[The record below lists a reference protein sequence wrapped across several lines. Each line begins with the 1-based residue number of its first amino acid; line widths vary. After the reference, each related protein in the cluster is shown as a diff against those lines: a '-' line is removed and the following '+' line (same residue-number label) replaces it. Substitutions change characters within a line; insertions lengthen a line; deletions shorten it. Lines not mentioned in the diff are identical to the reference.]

1 MANFLKSLFVKGVE
15 IDPAGATSNQVLKYN
30 GTKFVPGTAST
41 VGSIDDLSDV
51 IVTTP
56 SNGQALVFD
65 GTNWVNGAS
74 GVAGSTYTAT
84 IGDGTNDVFVLSHG
98 LNTRDVFV
106 TIRNAASPYEVIDAY
121 WAATTT
127 GTVTIDFSVV
137 PTTNSVRVAIYAAVT
152 GNNTALSLDNL
163 TDAVITS
170 PLEYESLVYNG
181 TNWVNQYASTATYV
195 RNAEAT
201 TLTTGTVVYLF
212 GATGDHATVKR
223 ADNDSDTTSSK
234 TVGLVASP
242 IAASENGPVV
252 TRGYVDGIN
261 LSTGYASGD
270 VLWLGE
276 DGAFTKVKPT
286 APEHL
291 VFIGVVVRA
300 TNNGIIYVATQN
312 GYELDELHN
321 VSLPNPTAGQVLTY
335 NGSLWTAASASGVS
349 VLDDLTDVSAA
360 SPVQYQPL
368 IWDGT
373 NWQSETY
380 NQTMRLGESGVSD
393 WVELTPTSLD
403 FHPIDG
409 RSGQFN
415 PYGVNVY
422 TGDTYVELTS
432 GYVTSN
438 NDNFRFEVNYDGVE
452 WDNYVTNES
461 VSISPF
467 GATNGQVLA
476 FNTGSL
482 SYVPSNIPI
491 DSLSDVVITSPTDGQ
506 VLKYNTATSL
516 WTNASAGGGASI
528 TVSDTPPVSPA
539 AGALWFESDSGLTF
553 IYYDSQWIEIG
564 AGASYDPITGIVQ
577 AKGDLILGTASQTV
591 DRLTVGAN
599 SQRLIANSSAST
611 GVSWA
616 SDSTNTVIDAKGD
629 LLVGA
634 TNDVVARLPVGTDN
648 QMLVANSSATNGLA
662 WVDQP
667 SGFRNKIINGA
678 MTISQRGTSAISNVG
693 GTDVY
698 GTDRWCIYGQTSSKM
713 TITQSTVAP
722 PGFSN
727 STVITS
733 SAATTPASG
742 DFYGL
747 RQHIEGYNTTDL
759 AWGTASAKPIVVSF
773 WVRSSIA
780 GSYSF
785 TVLNPAASRCFISSY
800 TISTINTWEKKIVYI
815 NGETTGSW
823 ATGNTTGVSIWF
835 DMGSGS
841 SQNGTAGTWN
851 TSATFRTS
859 GSTNLIGTNGATFY
873 ITGVQFEANTVA
885 TPFEYRPYGTE
896 LALCQ
901 RYYYRRGGGVGGV
914 VSDVYLSGYQ
924 PASTNIIFSHFH
936 PVEMRAT
943 PSLAQKV
950 GVWALINTPSQP
962 IIGSPSIYGYFIYIT
977 VNSGISNANQSAAYT
992 NGSSN
997 YLEFGAEL

>member
-15 IDPAGATSNQVLKYN
+15 IDPAGATSDQVLKYN

-56 SNGQALVFD
+56 SNGQALVYN
-65 GTNWVNGAS
+65 GTDWVNGAS

-152 GNNTALSLDNL
+152 GNNTALALDTL
-163 TDAVITS
+163 TDVVVTS

-181 TNWVNQYASTATYV
+181 TNWVNQYASNATYV

-223 ADNDSDTTSSK
+223 ADNDSDATSAK

-261 LSTGYASGD
+261 LSTGYSSGD

-276 DGAFTKVKPT
+276 NGAFTKTKPT

-291 VFIGVVVRA
+291 VFVGVVVRA
-300 TNNGIIYVATQN
+300 TNNGIVYVATQN
-312 GYELDELHN
+312 GYELDELHD

-349 VLDDLTDVSAA
+349 TLNDLTDVSAA
-360 SPVQYQPL
+360 TPITYQPL

-373 NWQSETY
+373 NWQSGPY
-380 NQTMRLGESGVSD
+380 NQNMRLGEGGVSD
-393 WVELTPTSLD
+393 YVDLTPISLD
-403 FHPIDG
+403 FHPMDG

-461 VSISPF
+461 VRISPF
-467 GATNGQVLA
+467 GATAGQVLA
-476 FNTGSL
+476 FNTGSS

-528 TVSDTPPVSPA
+528 TVSDTPPVSPT

-564 AGASYDPITGIVQ
+564 AGASYDPITRIVQ

-591 DRLTVGAN
+591 DRLTVGSN
-599 SQRLIANSSAST
+599 SQRLIANSSTAT

-634 TNDVVARLPVGTDN
+634 TNDVVAKLPVGVDN
-648 QMLVANSSATNGLA
+648 QVLVADSTATNGVA
-662 WVDQP
+662 WSSQA
-667 SGFRNKIINGA
+667 SGFRNVLINGGFD
-678 MTISQRGTSAISNVG
+678 IWQRWVATSI
-693 GTDVY
+693 DVSAGATGY
-698 GTDRWCIYGQTSSKM
+698 TADRWFMSPVGSTMGAIRDTNVPPTSLSKYSLQ
-713 TITQSTVAP
+713 IAP
-722 PGFSN
+722 
-727 STVITS
+727 
-733 SAATTPASG
+733 
-742 DFYGL
+742 
-747 RQHIEGYNTTDL
+747 
-759 AWGTASAKPIVVSF
+759 
-773 WVRSSIA
+773 
-780 GSYSF
+780 
-785 TVLNPAASRCFISSY
+785 
-800 TISTINTWEKKIVYI
+800 
-815 NGETTGSW
+815 NG
-823 ATGNTTGVSIWF
+823 
-835 DMGSGS
+835 
-841 SQNGTAGTWN
+841 
-851 TSATFRTS
+851 TS
-859 GSTNLIGTNGATFY
+859 GSTCKLGQRIESANVYALKGTVTFSAWIFNNTSASMTPVLLLGTPSAEDNFTTVTNRLTQSLQSCANGAWTKVTHTVDISGYTNINNGLQLEIQTSGHTTFGR
-873 ITGVQFEANTVA
+873 IVRIAEVQLERNTQP
-885 TPFEYRPYGTE
+885 TPFEQRPYGVE

-901 RYYYRRGGGVGGV
+901 RYYYRAVAGTQYGIMAMAAAQTTTSIVAV
-914 VSDVYLSGYQ
+914 VPVPVSFRAVPTSLE
-924 PASTNIIFSHFH
+924 TNNLLCTDGANNVTGTFALFRTTRNTIS
-936 PVEMRAT
+936 V
-943 PSLAQKV
+943 SLACTGAVQFRPYFLV
-950 GVWALINTPSQP
+950 EGLDGT
-962 IIGSPSIYGYFIYIT
+962 GYI
-977 VNSGISNANQSAAYT
+977 AA
-992 NGSSN
+992 S
-997 YLEFGAEL
+997 AEL